1 MRTEVRMSYFN
12 IVNALDAFSQ
22 RWGIRRVATD
32 QCIHANKVSVL
43 YENGPA
49 FTFNVGAFRGSFYP
63 GSISSSSCVGKEAL
77 PRGPRH

>member
-43 YENGPA
+43 Y
-49 FTFNVGAFRGSFYP
+49 
-63 GSISSSSCVGKEAL
+63 
-77 PRGPRH
+77 